1 MTLALKLPLA
11 PLLIAQALYARWRVP
26 RLPEAAGPREGSVG
40 SGAPIALWIV
50 GDSSAAGVGVATQD
64 DALAGALAPAL
75 ARQAGAAVRWRLIAR
90 SGVNSAQALD
100 LLAESAGDATADVAV
115 VVTGVNDV
123 VDRIAPPAAVAA
135 RARLVAVLQARHH
148 VRHVVFTPVPP
159 MQRFAGLPQPLRWI
173 AGLDA
178 AAHQRAL
185 DAWVQGRPG
194 VTCLDDRLPLDDP
207 ALLAR
212 DGFHPAAPLYRRW
225 GETLGAHIAR
235 DVWPALTAIDNVTE
249 RRCP

>member
-11 PLLIAQALYARWRVP
+11 PLLVAQALYARWRVP
-26 RLPEAAGPREGSVG
+26 RLPEAAGPREGVVG
-40 SGAPIALWIV
+40 SGAPIALWII
-50 GDSSAAGVGVATQD
+50 GDSSAAGVGVANQG
-64 DALAGALAPAL
+64 DALAGALAPIL
-75 ARQAGAAVRWRLIAR
+75 ASEAGAAVRWRLFAR
-90 SGVNSAQALD
+90 SGINSAQALD
-100 LLAESAGDATADVAV
+100 LLAESARDATADVAV

-123 VDRIAPPAAVAA
+123 VDRVAPPAAVAA
-135 RARLVAVLQARHH
+135 RARIVAVLRSRHR

-159 MQRFAGLPQPLRWI
+159 MHRFGGLPQPLRWI

-185 DAWVQGRPG
+185 AAWAQGRPG
-194 VTCLDDRLPLDDP
+194 VTCPDDPLPLDDP

-225 GETLGAHIAR
+225 GRTLGTHIAR
-235 DVWPALTAIDNVTE
+235 DVWPSLAVPDEITE
-249 RRCP
+249 RRSP